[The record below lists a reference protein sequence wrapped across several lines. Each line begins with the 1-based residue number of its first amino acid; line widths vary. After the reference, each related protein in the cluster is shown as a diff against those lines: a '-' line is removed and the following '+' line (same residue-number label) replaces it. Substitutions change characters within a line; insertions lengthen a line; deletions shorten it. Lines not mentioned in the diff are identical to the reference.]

1 MPGVYHEPAMAI
13 TSDFQAALA
22 SEEPREGLR
31 QAVAHE
37 LQGGASRENVLAQ
50 LEQLRADLRARD
62 RENDED
68 VVLEVMDFV
77 TGFCSP
83 NMRL

>member
-1 MPGVYHEPAMAI
+1 MKPAMAI

-37 LQGGASRENVLAQ
+37 LEGGTSRENVLAQ
-50 LEQLRADLRARD
+50 LEQLRADLRARG
-62 RENDED
+62 REDDED

-83 NMRL
+83 HMRL